1 MKKIILA
8 YSGGLDTTIILH
20 WLKQKGYEVIC
31 LIVNVGQE
39 EDFKAAQKKALSL
52 GAAKVIIEDVRETFI
67 TNFIYPALQAQ
78 AVYEHSYLLGTSL
91 ARPLIAQKQVELA
104 KKEKTPF
111 LAHGATGKG
120 NDQVRFELTYK
131 ILYPESIIIAPW
143 KDEEFLQ
150 QFKGRADMIA
160 YAQKHSIPI
169 DSTPKKPYSMDANIM
184 HTSYESGILEN
195 PFVEPC
201 EEMFVK
207 TKSLEAAASKP
218 DIIELTFKNG
228 IPTNIENKI
237 NGVTVCGPL
246 VLFEYLNE
254 LGSKHGIG
262 RIDIVENRFVGI
274 KSRGVYETPGA
285 TILWK
290 AHQDLETLVLDREV
304 SHLKQYF
311 SIKIA
316 QLIYN
321 GFWFSRE
328 MNFLRAAIIHS
339 QKDVEGTVR
348 ITLYKGNVIIMGRKS
363 EKSLYDKALSSMD
376 ELGSYSPTDA
386 TGFIKIQAHRLM
398 LQGKKS

>member
-39 EDFKAAQKKALSL
+39 EDFEASQKKALLL
-52 GAAKVIIEDVRETFI
+52 GASKVIIEDVRETFL
-67 TNFIYPALQAQ
+67 TDFIYPALQAQ

-104 KKEKTPF
+104 KYEQTPY

-131 ILYPESIIIAPW
+131 VLYPESIIIAPW
-143 KDEEFLQ
+143 KDEEFLE

-160 YAQKHSIPI
+160 YAQKYSIPI
-169 DSTPKKPYSMDANIM
+169 DSTPKKPYSMDANLM
-184 HTSYESGILEN
+184 HTSYESGILED
-195 PFVEPC
+195 PFAEPQ
-201 EEMFVK
+201 EEMFLK
-207 TKSLEAAASKP
+207 TRSLEHAASNP
-218 DIIELTFKNG
+218 DIIELSFNKG
-228 IPTNIENKI
+228 VPSKIENKTKNI
-237 NGVTVCGPL
+237 SIVDSLAV
-246 VLFEYLNE
+246 FEYLNE
-254 LGSKHGIG
+254 LGAHHGIG
-262 RIDIVENRFVGI
+262 RIDMVENRFVGI

-290 AHQDLETLVLDREV
+290 AHQNLEALVLDREV

-311 SIKIA
+311 GLKIA

-321 GFWFSRE
+321 GFWFSPE
-328 MNFLRAAIIHS
+328 MNFLRAAIDQS
-339 QKDVEGTVR
+339 QKNVEGTVR
-348 ITLYKGNVIIMGRKS
+348 IKLYKGNIIITGRKS
-363 EKSLYDKALSSMD
+363 TKSLYDQALSSMD

-398 LQGKKS
+398 LEGNKK